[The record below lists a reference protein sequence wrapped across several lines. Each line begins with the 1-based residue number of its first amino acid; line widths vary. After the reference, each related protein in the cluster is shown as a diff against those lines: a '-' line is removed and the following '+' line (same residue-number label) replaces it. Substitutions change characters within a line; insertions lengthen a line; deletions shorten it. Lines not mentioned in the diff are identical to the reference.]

1 MRRERVS
8 DDIYVFTSDLYAQ
21 VTASAIVAKEG
32 IVVIDTL
39 PFPTETR
46 EMINYLNATGQGA
59 IKYLVNTHWHGD
71 HTNGNST
78 FAPSVELVSHQRC
91 QQALL
96 EFGATELAISKE
108 NNNQLDGVEIR
119 IPEVVFEE
127 GEMVLHLGNKSIELA
142 LMPGHTHDSTV
153 AYVREDKVLIASD
166 TVMPVPYFV
175 WGDRHV
181 FKETLRTILQKY
193 NLESIVQGHGEVL
206 LRGEIPAA
214 IESSIRYLNILEE
227 RIIDIIEKK
236 RGEKALVKL
245 TIDSC
250 GKSRIPLNG
259 LVQDLHKA
267 NVNSLYNELLNE
279 RFPES
284 AGENIERKI

>member
-21 VTASAIVAKEG
+21 VTASAIVTKEG
-32 IVVIDTL
+32 IIVIDTL
-39 PFPTETR
+39 PFPSETR
-46 EMINYLNATGQGA
+46 EMIAYLNSTGQGP

-71 HTNGNST
+71 HTNGNSI
-78 FAPSVELVSHQRC
+78 FAPTVELVSHQRC
-91 QQALL
+91 QQALS
-96 EFGATELAISKE
+96 EFGAAELAASKE
-108 NNNQLDGVEIR
+108 TTNLLDGVHIR

-127 GEMVLHLGNKSIELA
+127 GEMVLHMGNKSVELA
-142 LMPGHTHDSTV
+142 LMPGHTFDSTV

-181 FKETLRTILQKY
+181 FKETLREVLQKY

-206 LRGEIPAA
+206 LRGEIPAS
-214 IESSIRYLNILEE
+214 IESSIRYLNILED
-227 RIIDIIEKK
+227 RINDIIEKK
-236 RGEKALVKL
+236 RGERALAKL

-259 LVQDLHKA
+259 LVQDLHRA
-267 NVNSLYNELLNE
+267 NVQSLYKLLLAE
-279 RFPES
+279 KSVEV
-284 AGENIERKI
+284 EQKV